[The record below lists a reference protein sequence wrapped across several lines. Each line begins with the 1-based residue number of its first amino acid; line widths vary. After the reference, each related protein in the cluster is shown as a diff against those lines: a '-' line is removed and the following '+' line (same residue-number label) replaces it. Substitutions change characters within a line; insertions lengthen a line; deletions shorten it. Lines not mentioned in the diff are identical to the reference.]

1 MHHHDISKGV
11 VRVTSFPIVEIL
23 RGQRVKYSVGQKGGA
38 MSKNCVQHGS
48 HALHNNVGH
57 PDINL
62 LFQVP
67 LGVHL
72 ADILDL
78 QLQCPDLSERAS
90 KLCCVLMSTPD
101 NQQPKPGWEWHLKS
115 YVKMSSERSANISS
129 IISFQLTSLLSR
141 TRPEYIGGYN
151 GQISTSPVYSTTNSP
166 SMRPMTSMGTPA
178 RPCFNIFS
186 RAREEM

>member
-1 MHHHDISKGV
+1 MCKIVHQRRKNLGSIATRKV
-11 VRVTSFPIVEIL
+11 FARPESFCAYNRKIPCQLSQYSWSSGHQPSLPSASWGPPCRHSWSPTAMPWPVWESFEAL
-23 RGQRVKYSVGQKGGA
+23 LCVDVNPGQPA
-38 MSKNCVQHGS
+38 
-48 HALHNNVGH
+48 A
-57 PDINL
+57 
-62 LFQVP
+62 
-67 LGVHL
+67 
-72 ADILDL
+72 
-78 QLQCPDLSERAS
+78 
-90 KLCCVLMSTPD
+90 
-101 NQQPKPGWEWHLKS
+101 KPGWEWHLKN

-151 GQISTSPVYSTTNSP
+151 GQISTSPVYSSTNSP

>member
-11 VRVTSFPIVEIL
+11 VRVTSFPIFEIL
-23 RGQRVKYSVGQKGGA
+23 RGQRVKYLVGQKGGA
-38 MSKNCVQHGS
+38 MSKTCIKYKRNLLKHNCVQHGS

-101 NQQPKPGWEWHLKS
+101 NQQPKPG
-115 YVKMSSERSANISS
+115 
-129 IISFQLTSLLSR
+129 
-141 TRPEYIGGYN
+141 
-151 GQISTSPVYSTTNSP
+151 
-166 SMRPMTSMGTPA
+166 
-178 RPCFNIFS
+178 
-186 RAREEM
+186 